1 MRTWDSG
8 EGNESV
14 GLGALLPVWLRLA
27 LSSIKENREQ
37 PDTTAG
43 AGDRGLALQR
53 RTKTSRPPKSGPGQT
68 RAVLPQQVGN
78 SKDDAMHLT
87 IFLGLS
93 QP

>member
-43 AGDRGLALQR
+43 AGGTGALRCSSAQRLAGHRSSALG
-53 RTKTSRPPKSGPGQT
+53 K
-68 RAVLPQQVGN
+68 RAQFCLNRLETQKMTPC
-78 SKDDAMHLT
+78 T
-87 IFLGLS
+87 
-93 QP
+93 